1 MQRFHL
7 LETLESFIRRIVE
20 KVPSVLGS
28 WLVNGDDALEKA
40 NRFGDEVV
48 EQILEMLCRQGVRCG
63 FPERNLARE
72 REENGFDLG
81 NQRVES
87 LRDRAA
93 SDERLRIENFV
104 EDHEKNGIRE
114 MVKVVVFFFLF
125 LLL

>member
-1 MQRFHL
+1 MERFHL
-7 LETLESFIRRIVE
+7 LEALESFIRRIVE
-20 KVPSVLGS
+20 KVPSVLWS
-28 WLVNGDDALEKA
+28 WLVNGDDPMEKA

-48 EQILEMLCRQGVRCG
+48 EQILEMLCRQGVCG
-63 FPERNLARE
+63 FPGRNLAKE
-72 REENGFDLG
+72 REANGFDLG